1 VQLVDG
7 QGPRRAA
14 DGGRRMIA
22 TWHLLLVG
30 LPWYVVVPLAAA
42 LLGASLALLRRE
54 CAEGPLRAR
63 RVLMTLRTATI
74 LGVALIALE
83 PTVTHSRSATEPAR
97 VAVVVDASG
106 SMAIT
111 DPQMAAMQ
119 RLDEAVTLGYLPPG
133 QRPDPW
139 RRGAAEVAGFG
150 ADLDA
155 ILAGAVSGDTSPQ
168 ARAQTAAICG
178 AHLVAAA
185 TLAKELAGAA
195 TFASYFQAQ
204 HQLAE
209 RLSERLATTISSADA
224 QLSNDVAAFRPRLQP
239 TAARLLA
246 AQADSDAALLAG
258 AAADSTL
265 AKALAQVRVLSRF
278 ERERRLLSQVILPG
292 LSPVATVE
300 TMVLG
305 TDTPPLTAQT
315 TAHGATDFAGP
326 LSHLARDWHAGQALA
341 AAVLLISDGRQTA
354 GADPA
359 PAARALAA
367 RGVPVWTI
375 AIGDP
380 QPPRDAVVA
389 ELHGPQEIFK
399 GETVRLDARLR
410 ITGYDGTSW
419 DLILARDGVDVERR
433 VVHATG
439 TWQSERFEHQDAVG
453 GLHAWRVRLERS
465 ANDPVAP
472 TLAVAPEAS
481 TQNNQADCT
490 VAVVDDPLRVL
501 LVDAEPRWDTRYLG
515 VMFERDPRAHV
526 DRRYRSVL
534 IARGEH
540 ELLPT
545 AQEMLDRYDIIV
557 LGDISADELSSAGQ
571 SHLLRFVAER
581 GGCLVCL
588 SGPRGMPQSYG
599 LGAVADLLPIHVAAT
614 LGDCRQTAT
623 VSLPPAGSFAGLAS
637 SITTILDDPTLNRKL
652 WPALAPLQWFVPDS
666 TPKPGAEVLLTADD
680 PSHSPV
686 LVVQQYGAGRVLWL
700 GTDETWRWRDRLGE
714 RVHQTFWL
722 QAVRWGLGSRLHGQ
736 DPRLQAA
743 VDRLLIEPGGSLE
756 LMARARTA
764 AGALIRVASSA
775 TLSRL
780 DEHGVVVPGG
790 ENHVELHEQD
800 DAAGLFHAVVHGLGE
815 GRWRI
820 TFTNPSPECDGI
832 SETREVVVRSRAD
845 QEGVDLAADPESL
858 GRLSVAGGGHAATIA
873 QVSELVAQLTA
884 QLHPVQT
891 TQVRVWRIWGGYS
904 CLLVVVALLTAE
916 WWLRR
921 RWGLP

>member
-1 VQLVDG
+1 
-7 QGPRRAA
+7 
-14 DGGRRMIA
+14 MIA
-22 TWHLLLVG
+22 TWHLLFVG
-30 LPWYVVVPLAAA
+30 MPWYVVFPLLAL
-42 LLGASLALLRRE
+42 LLGASLTLIRRELPAGPVGVRRALL
-54 CAEGPLRAR
+54 A
-63 RVLMTLRTATI
+63 LRTATI
-74 LGVALIALE
+74 LGVGLIALE
-83 PTVTHSRSATEPAR
+83 PTVTHQKSATEPAR
-97 VAVVVDASG
+97 VAVVVDTSG

-119 RLDEAVTLGYLPPG
+119 RLDEAVTLGYLPAE

-139 RRGAAEVAGFG
+139 RRGAAEVERFA

-155 ILAGAVSGDTSPQ
+155 IVAGALSGDPSPQ
-168 ARAQTAAICG
+168 SRARTAATCS

-185 TLAKELAGAA
+185 TLAKELAGSAA
-195 TFASYFQAQ
+195 FAQYFQAQ
-204 HQLAE
+204 HLIAE
-209 RLSERLATTISSADA
+209 RLSERLATTISTGDA
-224 QLSNDVAAFRPRLQP
+224 QLGNDVAAFRPRLQP
-239 TAARLLA
+239 MAGRLLA

-258 AAADSTL
+258 AAGDSVL
-265 AKALAQVRVLSRF
+265 AQALARVRVLSRF
-278 ERERRLLSQVILPG
+278 ERERRLLSQVVLPG
-292 LSPVATVE
+292 LTPVATVE
-300 TMVLG
+300 TMALG
-305 TDTPPLTAQT
+305 ADTPPLTAQT
-315 TAHGATDFAGP
+315 TAHGATDFASP
-326 LSHLARDWHAGQALA
+326 LSHLARDWHAGQALS

-354 GADPA
+354 GADPS

-419 DLILARDGVDVERR
+419 DLVAARDGVDVERR
-433 VVHATG
+433 TVHATG
-439 TWQSERFEHQDAVG
+439 AWQSERFEHQDAVG
-453 GLHAWRVRLERS
+453 GLHTWRVRLERT
-465 ANDPVAP
+465 AGDTVAP
-472 TLAVAPEAS
+472 SLAVAPEAS
-481 TQNNQADCT
+481 TENNQAECT

-501 LVDAEPRWDTRYLG
+501 LIDAEPRWDTRYLG

-534 IARGEH
+534 IAHGEH
-540 ELLPT
+540 DLLPG

-557 LGDISADELSSAGQ
+557 LGDISADELSSDGQ
-571 SHLLRFVAER
+571 THLLRFVAER
-581 GGCLVCL
+581 GGCLVCM

-614 LGDCRQTAT
+614 LGDCRQTAS
-623 VSLPPAGSFAGLAS
+623 VSLPPPGSFSGLAS

-652 WPALAPLQWFVPDS
+652 WPALAPLQWFVPDV

-680 PSHSPV
+680 PPHSPI
-686 LVVQQYGAGRVLWL
+686 LVVQQYGAGRVLWI

-722 QAVRWGLGSRLHGQ
+722 QAVRWGLGSRLRGQ

-756 LMARARTA
+756 LMARARTT
-764 AGALIRVASSA
+764 AGALIRDASSA
-775 TLSRL
+775 SLQRL
-780 DEHGVVVPGG
+780 DENGVAVPGT
-790 ENHVELHEQD
+790 ENHVELHEED

-820 TFTNPSPECDGI
+820 TFTNPHPDCAGI
-832 SETREVVVRSRAD
+832 SETREVVVRSRTD
-845 QEGVDLAADPESL
+845 QEGVELAADPDNL
-858 GRLSVAGGGHAATIA
+858 ARLSVAGGGHAGTIA
-873 QVSELVAQLTA
+873 QAPALVAQLA
-884 QLHPVQT
+884 DQLHPVQT
-891 TQVRVWRIWGGYS
+891 TQLRVWRIWGGYS
-904 CLLVVVALLTAE
+904 CLGVLVALLSAE

-921 RWGLP
+921 RSGLP

>member
-1 VQLVDG
+1 MTG
-7 QGPRRAA
+7 
-14 DGGRRMIA
+14 

-30 LPWYVVVPLAAA
+30 LPWYVVAALAAVA
-42 LLGASLALLRRE
+42 LGVALTLIRRE
-54 CAEGPLRAR
+54 LPEHATRPRY
-63 RVLMTLRTATI
+63 VLMALRTATI
-74 LGVALIALE
+74 LGIGLIALE
-83 PTVTHSRSATEPAR
+83 PTVTHSRSATEAAR
-97 VAVVVDASG
+97 VAVVVDCSG

-111 DPQMAAMQ
+111 DPQMTAMQ

-139 RRGAAEVAGFG
+139 RRGAAEVAAFG

-168 ARAQTAAICG
+168 ARAQTAATCG
-178 AHLVAAA
+178 AHLTAAA
-185 TLAKELAGAA
+185 TLAKELAGSAA
-195 TFASYFQAQ
+195 FAQYFQAQ

-209 RLSERLATTISSADA
+209 RLSERLATTISSSDA

-239 TAARLLA
+239 TSERLLA

-258 AAADSTL
+258 AAADSSL
-265 AKALAQVRVLSRF
+265 AQALAHVRVLSRF
-278 ERERRLLSQVILPG
+278 ERERRLLSQVVAPG

-300 TMVLG
+300 TMALG
-305 TDTPPLTAQT
+305 ADTPPLTAQT

-326 LSHLARDWHAGQALA
+326 LSHLARDWHAGQALS

-359 PAARALAA
+359 PAARALAV

-375 AIGDP
+375 VIGDP

-410 ITGYDGTSW
+410 ITGYDGTAW
-419 DLILARDGVDVERR
+419 DLVASRDGVDVERR
-433 VVHATG
+433 AVRSSGA
-439 TWQSERFEHQDAVG
+439 WQSERFEHQDAVG
-453 GLHAWRVRLERS
+453 GLHTWRVRLERS
-465 ANDPVAP
+465 AGDPVAP
-472 TLAVAPEAS
+472 SLAGAPEAS
-481 TQNNQADCT
+481 TGNNQAECT

-501 LVDAEPRWDTRYLG
+501 LVDAEPRWDMRYLG

-526 DRRYRSVL
+526 ERRYRSVL

-540 ELLPT
+540 DLLPV
-545 AQEMLDRYDIIV
+545 AQEMLDGYDIIV
-557 LGDISADELSSAGQ
+557 LGDISADELSSSGQ
-571 SHLLRFVAER
+571 SHLRRFVAER
-581 GGCLVCL
+581 GGCLVCM

-623 VSLPPAGSFAGLAS
+623 VSLPPPGSFAGLAS

-652 WPALAPLQWFVPDS
+652 WPALAPLQWFVPDV

-680 PSHSPV
+680 PPHSPI

-764 AGALIRVASSA
+764 TGALIRTASAA
-775 TLSRL
+775 TLQGL
-780 DEHGVVVPGG
+780 DEHGAVVPGS
-790 ENHVELHEQD
+790 ENHVELHEED

-820 TFTNPSPECDGI
+820 IFTNPSPECAGI
-832 SETREVVVRSRAD
+832 SETRDVVVRSRAD
-845 QEGVDLAADPESL
+845 QEGVELAADPASL
-858 GRLSVAGGGHAATIA
+858 SRLSAAGGGHAATIEQA
-873 QVSELVAQLTA
+873 PALVAQLAA

-891 TQVRVWRIWGGYS
+891 TQLRVWRIWGGYS
-904 CLLVVVALLTAE
+904 CLLVLVSLLTAE